1 MKTTV
6 ETKAE
11 HLVVLYLLDQEN
23 LVEGL
28 TQQEIADLFGYS
40 HRSSGL
46 RLLNSLGQIKIE
58 YSRFREF
65 VIMLHAERGRK
76 CRYVQEF

>member
-46 RLLNSLGQIKIE
+46 HLLNSLRQIRVE
-58 YSRFREF
+58 YSRFRELAILF
-65 VIMLHAERGRK
+65 HADHGRGIR
-76 CRYVQEF
+76 